1 MAIFAVLLRAA
12 DISSTDK
19 YETAI
24 NAIGP
29 RSRGVCVPV
38 LETALMN
45 LENLKQ
51 TIAAGPKVD
60 GVIMT
65 SARSCEAWKAVVAQ
79 SADEQTQL
87 WSNVPFYVVGAATAA
102 SLREIY
108 PKPNQ
113 IRGEHS
119 GTAELLARFILEQT
133 PGNRPKCLLYL
144 TGDKNRET
152 LPKVMDEGHVDLV
165 SLQVYKTCGSSRFSH
180 DLSEV
185 LQGSERDA
193 EIWIVFFA
201 PSAAEFVYPH
211 LQAQFRF
218 RSTDTK
224 SSNDDKPLVRIAAIG
239 PTTASFLRDNL
250 RLHVDAI
257 PAKPNPDLLVEAI
270 RECLYT

>member
-12 DISSTDK
+12 DISFTDK

-38 LETALMN
+38 LETVLMN

-108 PKPNQ
+108 PKPDQ
-113 IRGEHS
+113 IRGEDS

-133 PGNRPKCLLYL
+133 PGNRPKYLLYL

-165 SLQVYKTCGSSRFSH
+165 SLQVYETCGSSRFPD
-180 DLSEV
+180 DLREA
-185 LQGSERDA
+185 LQGCQRDTR
-193 EIWIVFFA
+193 
-201 PSAAEFVYPH
+201 P
-211 LQAQFRF
+211 
-218 RSTDTK
+218 
-224 SSNDDKPLVRIAAIG
+224 SNDDKPLVRIAAIG
-239 PTTASFLRDNL
+239 PTTASFLRDKL

-257 PAKPNPDLLVEAI
+257 SAKPKPALLVEAI